1 MRTLKP
7 IRSNADHARA
17 LREIDKLIA
26 KAPKKASVAFDQL
39 EALTILVEAYERSHP
54 DHRIDES
61 FDPVEA
67 IRFHLDRLGKTPKD
81 LEKILKCGRSRAW
94 EILQRKRA
102 LTLPQIRALV
112 RELGIP
118 AERLIAEYKIRAA

>member
-7 IRSNADHARA
+7 IRSNTEHARA
-17 LREIDKLIA
+17 LREIDKLIT
-26 KAPKKASVAFDQL
+26 KAPKKASLAFDRL
-39 EALTILVEAYERSHP
+39 EALTMLVEAYERSRP

-67 IRFHLDRLGKTPKD
+67 ILFHLERLGKTHKD
-81 LEKILKCGRSRAW
+81 LEKLLKCSRSRVW
-94 EILQRKRA
+94 EILQRTRA
-102 LTLPQIRALV
+102 LTLAQIRTLV

-118 AERLIAEYKIRAA
+118 AERLIAEYKVNAA